1 MMVFTTGTSL
11 SAELRLGTG
20 CLTGDLTGDL
30 TGWDLT
36 EELTGDLLLAFTGD
50 ERVSVGSIAG
60 VALYMNVVSCSLD
73 IWLRSRLTSPCST
86 CIQSIDLP
94 LVFLGL
100 THGSQQTMAGETT
113 CTEH

>member
-1 MMVFTTGTSL
+1 M

-30 TGWDLT
+30 TRDLT
-36 EELTGDLLLAFTGD
+36 EDLTGDLLLAFTGD
-50 ERVSVGSIAG
+50 EQVSVGSIAG

-100 THGSQQTMAGETT
+100 TQGSQQTMTGETT